1 MAITAASELFRLSEQ
16 LKYWKGE
23 YDGARRQF
31 DGKRMLEA
39 RRFIRQCNQ
48 IIDELEQ
55 CVFPAP
61 PAGSD
66 DAKYSSF
73 FS

>member
-1 MAITAASELFRLSEQ
+1 MAITPASELFRLSEQ

-23 YDGARRQF
+23 YDSARRQF
-31 DGKRMLEA
+31 DSKRMLEA
-39 RRFIRQCNQ
+39 RRFVRQCEQ
-48 IIDELEQ
+48 VIDGLEQ
-55 CVFPAP
+55 SVFPAP

-66 DAKYSSF
+66 DAKYSSY

>member
-1 MAITAASELFRLSEQ
+1 MAITPASELFRLSEQ

-23 YDGARRQF
+23 YDSARRQF

-39 RRFIRQCNQ
+39 GRFVRQCEQ
-48 IIDELEQ
+48 VIDGLEQ
-55 CVFPAP
+55 SVFPAP